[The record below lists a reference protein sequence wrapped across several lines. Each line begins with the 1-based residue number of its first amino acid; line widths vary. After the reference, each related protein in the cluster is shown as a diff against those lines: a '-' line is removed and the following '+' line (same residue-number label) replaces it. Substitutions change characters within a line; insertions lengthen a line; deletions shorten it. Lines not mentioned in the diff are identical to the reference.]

1 METKEN
7 NNTAS
12 THQEKARK
20 LKKLRRWQIV
30 VSLLGIVILIWGII
44 QVVCLFLNY
53 KRTETSNDAQ
63 IEQYISPVN
72 LRASGYIKKICFTEH
87 QEVHKGDTLL
97 ILDDREYKIRVW
109 KLKLHSR
116 MHKPVPQSLVPH
128 YKPRKLQPL
137 STTLHSRDRNP
148 PYQAGERPPA
158 IPELGEEKRCHPHSI
173 GTDRNRICSYPQ
185 EVGSRETTT
194 ESCLVGCERSVTSP

>member
-30 VSLLGIVILIWGII
+30 VSLLGIAILIWGII

-72 LRASGYIKKICFTEH
+72 LRASGYIKKICFTVTPRSTQKES
-87 QEVHKGDTLL
+87 TLL
-97 ILDDREYKIRVW
+97 ILDDRGI
-109 KLKLHSR
+109 
-116 MHKPVPQSLVPH
+116 
-128 YKPRKLQPL
+128 
-137 STTLHSRDRNP
+137 
-148 PYQAGERPPA
+148 
-158 IPELGEEKRCHPHSI
+158 
-173 GTDRNRICSYPQ
+173 
-185 EVGSRETTT
+185 
-194 ESCLVGCERSVTSP
+194 

>member
-97 ILDDREYKIRVW
+97 ILDDREYKIRVMEAEAA
-109 KLKLHSR
+109 LTSRCHS
-116 MHKPVPQSLVPH
+116 HWCHTTNHANYSLCL
-128 YKPRKLQPL
+128 RR
-137 STTLHSRDRNP
+137 LHSRDRNP
-148 PYQAGERPPA
+148 PYQAGERPPT
-158 IPELGEEKRCHPHSI
+158 IPESGEEKRCHPHSI